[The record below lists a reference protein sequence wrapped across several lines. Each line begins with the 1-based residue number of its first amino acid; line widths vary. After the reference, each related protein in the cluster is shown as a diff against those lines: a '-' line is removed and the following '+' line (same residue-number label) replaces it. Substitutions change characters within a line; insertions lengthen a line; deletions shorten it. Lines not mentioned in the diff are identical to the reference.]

1 MLIQVQD
8 HDTSNLK
15 DYVPR
20 YPANY
25 PEPLWPDGEPIAD
38 DLALMVGLDSMDPN
52 ITGLPAQA
60 NIIEHAG
67 RDENALLP
75 TVAPSEGPEFLYQ
88 EPEVRQIVPWGESH
102 ASASTDDAY
111 MADQPVPH
119 DGSGFVEEDEVE
131 VDEPTRGGKLSQTFD
146 PAYDSQSLPFSSIP
160 GNSMDREGGETNLLD
175 RYTTTTSNPS
185 TYPESPL
192 FAPRQIVGSTTDAT
206 SLSLES
212 TRDAEKSQN
221 DKLCFCEETSNSLD
235 PHFFCHKREQ
245 CLCEPCMGWKLWS
258 GRGRDIF
265 GRSARGEI
273 TTVIPERRSGRH

>member
-102 ASASTDDAY
+102 ASALTDVR
-111 MADQPVPH
+111 PRVRFSEP
-119 DGSGFVEEDEVE
+119 SFL
-131 VDEPTRGGKLSQTFD
+131 VDTGKQHGQRRWRNKSFG
-146 PAYDSQSLPFSSIP
+146 PIHHH
-160 GNSMDREGGETNLLD
+160 N
-175 RYTTTTSNPS
+175 
-185 TYPESPL
+185 
-192 FAPRQIVGSTTDAT
+192 
-206 SLSLES
+206 LES
-212 TRDAEKSQN
+212 IYLPREPP
-221 DKLCFCEETSNSLD
+221 LCSATNSRK
-235 PHFFCHKREQ
+235 HHRCNVVVA
-245 CLCEPCMGWKLWS
+245 GVNS
-258 GRGRDIF
+258 
-265 GRSARGEI
+265 
-273 TTVIPERRSGRH
+273 RR